1 MMYIIYARR
10 NKEPWNKL
18 TVTASTSYT
27 MYGMVMMSEGVDVR
41 VQYRAMC
48 GESPFSAPVNL

>member
-1 MMYIIYARR
+1 MYIIYARR